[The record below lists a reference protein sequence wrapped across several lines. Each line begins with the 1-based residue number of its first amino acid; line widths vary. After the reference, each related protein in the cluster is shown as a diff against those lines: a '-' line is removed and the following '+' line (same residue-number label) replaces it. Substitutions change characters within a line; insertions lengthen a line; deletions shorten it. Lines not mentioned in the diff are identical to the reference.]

1 MVVAIVLAGGVGARL
16 GKGIPKQ
23 FVEVLDKPIMAYTL
37 EKFEKNP
44 SIDVIEIVSHVD
56 YIDRCR
62 EVAEQYGITKAKW
75 FVNGGASF
83 PESTVNGL
91 IYLKDKVADSDIVVI
106 HGSCA
111 PLVTDEVIDDVIAVA
126 KQYNNAMAV
135 QQLALSTCLKDDETC
150 SSQPIARES
159 IVQVQ
164 FPLAFKYKYIM
175 DAYDKVISDGSFSE
189 LGLHLQYAVFANGG
203 TMHFSK
209 GDDRNFK
216 ITTQADLDL
225 FEGYLL
231 LMEKRNRM
239 KQEILTD

>member
-1 MVVAIVLAGGVGARL
+1 MITAIILAGGVGSRL

-23 FVEVLDKPIMAYTL
+23 FVEVLGMPIMAYTL
-37 EKFEKNP
+37 EKFQDNEN
-44 SIDVIEIVSHVD
+44 IDAIEVVSHAD
-56 YIDRCR
+56 YIDQCKEMVER
-62 EVAEQYGITKAKW
+62 YGITKAKW

-91 IYLKDKVADSDIVVI
+91 KYLKDKIQPEDIVVI

-111 PLVTDEVIDDVIAVA
+111 PLVTDEVINDSIRVC
-126 KQYNNAMAV
+126 KQYNNAMPV
-135 QQLALSTCLKDDETC
+135 QQLNLSTCLKDDETC
-150 SSQPIARES
+150 SSRTIDRET

-164 FPLAFKYKYIM
+164 FPLTFQYRYIM
-175 DAYDKVISDGSFSE
+175 GAYDKVIRDGSFSR

-231 LMEKRNRM
+231 LLEKRKKEN
-239 KQEILTD
+239 Q

>member
-1 MVVAIVLAGGVGARL
+1 MNVAIVLAGGVGARL

-23 FVEVLDKPIMAYTL
+23 FVEVLGKPILAYTL
-37 EKFEKNP
+37 EKFQNNP
-44 SIDVIEIVSHVD
+44 NIDVIEIVSHAD
-56 YIDRCR
+56 YIDRCQM
-62 EVAEQYGITKAKW
+62 VADENGITKVKW
-75 FVNGGASF
+75 IVNGGSTF

-91 IYLKDKVADSDIVVI
+91 RFLHDKLQDDDIVVI

-111 PLVTDEVIDDVIAVA
+111 PLVTDEVIDDVIRVCA
-126 KQYNNAMAV
+126 QFDNAMAT
-135 QQLALSTCLKDDETC
+135 QQMNLSTCLKDDET
-150 SSQPIARES
+150 SSSKPIDREK

-164 FPLAFKYKYIM
+164 FPLAFRYRYIM
-175 DAYDKVISDGSFSE
+175 DAYDKVLADGSFAE

-203 TMHFSK
+203 TMHFAK

-231 LMEKRNRM
+231 LLEKNQ
-239 KQEILTD
+239 KEEYHSC

>member
-1 MVVAIVLAGGVGARL
+1 MVAAIILAGGVGARL

-23 FVEVLDKPIMAYTL
+23 FVEVLGKPIMAYTL
-37 EKFEKNP
+37 EKFQNNP
-44 SIDVIEIVSHVD
+44 NVDVIEIVSHAD

-62 EVAEQYGITKAKW
+62 ELSQTYGITKAKY
-75 FVNGGASF
+75 FVNGGATY
-83 PESTVNGL
+83 PESSVNGL
-91 IYLKDKVADSDIVVI
+91 HHLSDKLSGDDIVLL

-111 PLVTDEVIDDVIAVA
+111 PLVTDEVIDDAIRVCGV
-126 KQYNNAMAV
+126 YDNAMAV
-135 QQLALSTCLKDDETC
+135 QQMNLSTCLKEDETC
-150 SSQPIARES
+150 SQRPIDRET

-164 FPLAFKYKYIM
+164 FPLAFRYSYIM
-175 DAYDKVISDGSFSE
+175 DAYDKVLNDGSFAK

-231 LMEKRNRM
+231 LLEK
-239 KQEILTD
+239 KQQEEHNKC